1 MLDERLEVVVD
12 LCRVET
18 DDPAD
23 SESEVLRL
31 VRVVVE
37 EFVEVEIGIVEQD
50 VLDEL
55 VEIRL
60 REGEACS
67 DILEG
72 GASIKEITQDG
83 FDARSSRT
91 LPGHG

>member
-1 MLDERLEVVVD
+1 MDKGFKVLVV

-23 SESEVLRL
+23 GEGEVLRL

-37 EFVEVEIGIVEQD
+37 EFVEVEIRIVEQD

-60 REGEACS
+60 RDGETGS

-72 GASIKEITQDG
+72 GASIKKITQDG

>member
-1 MLDERLEVVVD
+1 MLVH
-12 LCRVET
+12 LCCIET

-23 SESEVLRL
+23 CESEVLRL

-37 EFVEVEIGIVEQD
+37 EFVEVEIRIVEQD

-60 REGEACS
+60 RDGETGS

-72 GASIKEITQDG
+72 GASIKKITQDG